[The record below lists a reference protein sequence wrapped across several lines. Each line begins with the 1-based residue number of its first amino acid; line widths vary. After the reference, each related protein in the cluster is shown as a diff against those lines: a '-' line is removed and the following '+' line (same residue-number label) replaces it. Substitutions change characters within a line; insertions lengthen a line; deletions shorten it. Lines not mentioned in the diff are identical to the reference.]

1 MAPDHINHSTTD
13 GPSRLRLF
21 YGASTYLEAA
31 KQADLSPI
39 LNSLSLS
46 PKAGRPEL
54 SRTPMVLL
62 YFLSRSRQTDVP
74 RKIKPLIE
82 WLKADPDR
90 ATLCGFDDIPS
101 ESTIR
106 RVFAKLDALKNEVR
120 IVTASIT
127 KLLREKQG
135 KPKRQARGKPKA
147 IKKGIKRKADRD
159 RQKAKVSRRRVP
171 LKRKRNWRKSEDY
184 RKSRLNC
191 ALGIFQ
197 FTDMIPDDEAAEH
210 IIVNARWP
218 DGEVVC
224 PELNCHSQDV
234 VELRGHKRRTWSCR
248 RCGRRFN
255 ALTCTTLQGVQG
267 PWRLI
272 LLAIYSC
279 LQFSYTTGLSLA
291 CALKTD
297 DRQKA
302 HKTGLSLQHRIFQ
315 AMEEELPRL
324 SDTTQFDDTLVGTI
338 DDVPVNVRCFLDNE
352 SGEVR
357 TAVLVGEINQEN
369 STQAIK
375 DNTTEDVLLLTDQS
389 DDYPYGFRKR
399 LTVNHS
405 VPEMAR
411 WDKEHQVL
419 VMTNGVEGF
428 WSLLKLLLLLHR
440 AVTLRH
446 LYLYV
451 AAATW
456 HINHLRE
463 PIVDQMRA
471 LIRNSHQVW
480 ARPEREAPEDLL
492 DFQLELQPSEA
503 AAAPKPEPSPR
514 RRSHAAHSHQAR
526 PRAARKK
533 HDAQSDFQLKLQT
546 FEAEVASK
554 PEPSSRRR
562 SRAAH
567 SNQARPRPT
576 RKKHDA
582 QSDFQ
587 LKLQPSEAA
596 TASKPEPSSRRRS
609 RATQRH

>member
-1 MAPDHINHSTTD
+1 MAPDHKNHSTTD

-21 YGASTYLEAA
+21 YSVSTYIEAA

-46 PKAGRPEL
+46 TKAGRPEL
-54 SRTPMVLL
+54 PRTPMVML
-62 YFLSRSRQTDVP
+62 YMLSRSRQTEVP
-74 RKIKPLIE
+74 RKIKLLME
-82 WLKADPDR
+82 WLKADPDGR
-90 ATLCGFDDIPS
+90 ATPCGFDDI
-101 ESTIR
+101 
-106 RVFAKLDALKNEVR
+106 FAKLDALKNEVH
-120 IVTASIT
+120 IVRASIT

-171 LKRKRNWRKSEDY
+171 LKRKRNWRKSEDC
-184 RKSRLNC
+184 RKSKLDC
-191 ALGIFQ
+191 ALGILQ

-218 DGEVVC
+218 DGEVMC

-272 LLAIYSC
+272 LLAVYCC
-279 LQFSYTTGLSLA
+279 LQFSHTTGLSLA

-297 DRQKA
+297 DRTKA
-302 HKTGLSLQHRIFQ
+302 HKTGLSLHHRIFQ
-315 AMEEELPRL
+315 AMEEELPRF

-352 SGEVR
+352 SGQVR

-369 STQAIK
+369 STQAINDK
-375 DNTTEDVLLLTDQS
+375 TTEDALLLTDQS
-389 DDYPYGFRKR
+389 DDYPYGLRKR

-405 VPEMAR
+405 IPEMAR
-411 WDKEHQVL
+411 WDEEHQVL
-419 VMTNGVEGF
+419 VTTNGVEGF
-428 WSLLKLLLLLHR
+428 WSLLKLFLLLHR

-480 ARPEREAPEDLL
+480 ARPEREASEDLL
-492 DFQLELQPSEA
+492 DYQLELQTSEA
-503 AAAPKPEPSPR
+503 AA
-514 RRSHAAHSHQAR
+514 
-526 PRAARKK
+526 
-533 HDAQSDFQLKLQT
+533 
-546 FEAEVASK
+546 ASK

-567 SNQARPRPT
+567 SHQARPRPA
-576 RKKHDA
+576 RGKHNT
-582 QSDFQ
+582 QCSFQ
-587 LKLQPSEAA
+587 LDLNPSEAA
-596 TASKPEPSSRRRS
+596 PASKPEPFSSRRS

>member
-1 MAPDHINHSTTD
+1 MAPDVNDSTID

-21 YGASTYLEAA
+21 YGVSTYMEAA
-31 KQADLSPI
+31 TQADFSPI
-39 LNSLSLS
+39 LSRLSPS
-46 PKAGRPEL
+46 PKAGRPAL

-62 YFLSRSRQTDVP
+62 YMISQSQQTRVPRRITPLLECLQTD
-74 RKIKPLIE
+74 RDL
-82 WLKADPDR
+82 
-90 ATLCGFDDIPS
+90 ATLCGFDHVPS
-101 ESTIR
+101 ESTLR

-120 IVTASIT
+120 IVRASIT

-135 KPKRQARGKPKA
+135 KLKRQARGKPKA

-159 RQKAKVSRRRVP
+159 RQKTKVSRRRVP

-184 RKSRLNC
+184 RKPRPNC

-210 IIVNARWP
+210 FIVNARWP
-218 DGEVVC
+218 DGEVMC
-224 PELNCHSQDV
+224 PEPNCHSQDV
-234 VELRGHKRRTWSCR
+234 VELRGHKRRTWGCR
-248 RCGRRFN
+248 RCGRHFN
-255 ALTCTTLQGVQG
+255 ALTCTPLQGVQG

-272 LLAIYSC
+272 LLALYCC
-279 LQFSYTTGLSLA
+279 LQFSHTTGLLLA
-291 CALKTD
+291 GALKTD
-297 DRQKA
+297 DRTKA

-315 AMEEELPRL
+315 AMEQELPRF

-338 DDVPVNVRCFLDNE
+338 DGVPVNVRCFLDNE
-352 SGEVR
+352 SGQVR
-357 TAVLVGEINQEN
+357 TAVLVGEITKEN

-405 VPEMAR
+405 MPEMAR
-411 WDKEHQVL
+411 WDENHQVL
-419 VMTNGVEGF
+419 VTTNGVEGF

-446 LYLYV
+446 VYLYV

-480 ARPEREAPEDLL
+480 ARPARQAPEDLL
-492 DFQLELQPSEA
+492 DFQLELQPSGSGA
-503 AAAPKPEPSPR
+503 
-514 RRSHAAHSHQAR
+514 
-526 PRAARKK
+526 
-533 HDAQSDFQLKLQT
+533 
-546 FEAEVASK
+546 ASK

-567 SNQARPRPT
+567 SHQARTRPA
-576 RKKHDA
+576 REKHDT
-582 QSDFQ
+582 QRDLQ
-587 LKLQPSEAA
+587 LELQPSEAEA
-596 TASKPEPSSRRRS
+596 ASKPEPSSKRRS
-609 RATQRH
+609 HATQRH